1 MQQLYTKWRSDPFRI
16 SSNFPHTL
24 GLRVDSR
31 GSLLPFHPEDT
42 VDTEIVVTQAY
53 ENTYN
58 RILTLRGTKSKRRA
72 VVLTGQP
79 GVGVS
84 LISVRRESP

>member
-1 MQQLYTKWRSDPFRI
+1 MQQFYTKWRSDPFKM
-16 SSNFPHTL
+16 SCNFPHTL
-24 GLRVDSR
+24 GLGADSR
-31 GSLLPFHPEDT
+31 GSLLRFYPEDP
-42 VDTEIVVTQAY
+42 VNSEIVVTQAY

-79 GVGVS
+79 GVGAS
-84 LISVRRESP
+84 LISVR

>member
-1 MQQLYTKWRSDPFRI
+1 MQQFYTKWRSDPFRM

-24 GLRVDSR
+24 GLGADSR
-31 GSLLPFHPEDT
+31 GSLLRFHPEGP
-42 VDTEIVVTQAY
+42 VNSEIVVNQAY

-79 GVGVS
+79 GVGAS
-84 LISVRRESP
+84 LISV